1 MKKKLQAKYYN
12 EKEGYMRNFVRFMIV
27 LTTLLLPMTVFAKP
41 LVSVSMKA
49 EKDVT
54 VVTKGE
60 KLTKRVAATNAD
72 PGDVIFYTLNF
83 VNSGDEAATNA
94 VIDDPIP
101 KGTVYLPGSAF
112 GKDAEISFSI
122 DGGKTFKKPSLLTYE
137 VKLPNG
143 KTEKRSASPEEYT
156 NIRWTVS
163 MIPAGGSGQVG
174 FQVRMK

>member
-1 MKKKLQAKYYN
+1 MKKLVH
-12 EKEGYMRNFVRFMIV
+12 FTIV
-27 LTTLLLPMTVFAKP
+27 VTALLLPLTVFAKP
-41 LVSVSMKA
+41 LVSVNMKA

-54 VVTKGE
+54 VTVKGE
-60 KLTKRVAATNAD
+60 KTTKRVAATNIN
-72 PGDVIFYTLNF
+72 PGDVIFYTLNY

-94 VIDDPIP
+94 VLDDPIP

-112 GKDAEISFSI
+112 GKDADISFSI
-122 DGGKTFKKPSLLTYE
+122 DSGNTFKKPSLLTYE

-143 KTEKRSASPEEYT
+143 KTEKKSASPEEYT

-163 MIPAGGSGQVG
+163 VIPANGSGQVG

>member
-1 MKKKLQAKYYN
+1 
-12 EKEGYMRNFVRFMIV
+12 MRNFVRVTIV
-27 LTTLLLPMTVFAKP
+27 LAGLLLPLTVFAKP
-41 LVSVSMKA
+41 LVSVSLKA
-49 EKDVT
+49 EKELA
-54 VVTKGE
+54 VVVKGE
-60 KLTKRVAATNAD
+60 KVTKRVAAANVD

-83 VNSGDEAATNA
+83 VNSGDEAATSA

-101 KGTVYLPGSAF
+101 QGTVYLSGSAF
-112 GKDAEISFSI
+112 GNDAEITFSI

-156 NIRWTVS
+156 HIRWTVS
-163 MIPAGGSGQVG
+163 IIPARGSGSVG

>member
-1 MKKKLQAKYYN
+1 MK
-12 EKEGYMRNFVRFMIV
+12 RFVRLTIV
-27 LTTLLLPMTVFAKP
+27 LAALLLPLTASAKP

-49 EKDVT
+49 EKDV
-54 VVTKGE
+54 VVATKGE
-60 KLTKRVAATNAD
+60 KTTKRVAAANIN

-112 GKDAEISFSI
+112 GKDTEITYSI

-137 VKLPNG
+137 VKLANG

-156 NIRWTVS
+156 HIRWTVS
-163 MIPAGGSGQVG
+163 IIPARGSGSVG